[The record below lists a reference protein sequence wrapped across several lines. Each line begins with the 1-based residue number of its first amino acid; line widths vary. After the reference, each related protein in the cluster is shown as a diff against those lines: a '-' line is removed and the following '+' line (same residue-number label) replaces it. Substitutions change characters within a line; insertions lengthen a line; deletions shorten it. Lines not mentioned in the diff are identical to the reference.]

1 MNKLLKNV
9 GVGVLVLVVAGVG
22 MYLGMSFKT
31 MQASQDSEFL
41 QSAGPTSQLQV
52 GTMFPDLEL
61 MTADSGKVRTGD
73 MIAGDGSVFLFM
85 EVGCPP
91 CETMTQ
97 KWQEL
102 INSGAIAEDQVI
114 GVSFEEP
121 QYVQTYAKK
130 RGLTFPIYADTGMV
144 FMRNYGVAEFP
155 LVVVV
160 GKTGGVKM
168 FTFDAR
174 VSFEVDELKRQMS
187 M

>member
-1 MNKLLKNV
+1 MNKLFRNV
-9 GVGVLVLVVAGVG
+9 GVGVLVLVIAAAG
-22 MYLGMSFKT
+22 MYLGMSVKS

-41 QSAGPTSQLQV
+41 QNSGPTSQLQV
-52 GTMFPDLEL
+52 GTTFPDLEL
-61 MTADSGKVRTGD
+61 VTADSGTVRTAE

-102 INSGAIAEDQVI
+102 INSGEIAEEQVI
-114 GVSFEEP
+114 GVSFEELK
-121 QYVQTYAKK
+121 YVQTYAKK

-160 GKTGGVKM
+160 GKSGDVKM
-168 FTFDAR
+168 YTYDAR
-174 VSFEVDELKRQMS
+174 VSFDPDELKKQMS
-187 M
+187 N